1 MDVLFWLI
9 YGSVALNQAV
19 STTRLPPTRVQ
30 MGKALLGVSQNAWGA
45 GLLWWYLYG
54 TPDMFAFRL
63 VSPRNPPKVSLN
75 VFETFMGERKRTEFP
90 LFGHQVSA
98 KTRGTPPSRP
108 VGVMQGPRPKNT
120 THNGHVHEFGTSIQM
135 GTSPDC
141 RASGKSPPQMDHAL
155 DVLAEP
161 HLKQVAPVGKL
172 AKHLT
177 GLLPFDPTL
186 PVEGNQSKPHF
197 SPWVLIICE
206 RLG

>member
-1 MDVLFWLI
+1 ML
-9 YGSVALNQAV
+9 YSGSFVGVALRQAV

-30 MGKALLGVSQNAWGA
+30 MGAKLCW
-45 GLLWWYLYG
+45 
-54 TPDMFAFRL
+54 
-63 VSPRNPPKVSLN
+63 VSPKTRGGPAFSGG
-75 VFETFMGERKRTEFP
+75 TFMGPQTCLHSVWFRPEIPRKCPSTYLKLLWANAFP

-98 KTRGTPPSRP
+98 KTGGTPPSRP

-141 RASGKSPPQMDHAL
+141 RAFGKSPPQMDHAL

-186 PVEGNQSKPHF
+186 PAEGNQSKPHF